1 MTESSVPHE
10 MQPVFRNMEVN
21 YNPWSMGF
29 STRADW
35 AEGLDVPIASE
46 KQEFDVLFWVG
57 CSGSFDARGQ
67 SIAKAMVAI
76 MKKAGVDFAI
86 LGVEEMCCGETARRM
101 GNEYLAQTLI
111 EANIENLRKYRFNRI
126 MTTCPHGFNTFSV
139 EYPQFGYEKPV
150 VHHSQFLLE
159 LASEGR
165 LEGTGNGSKG
175 VFHDS
180 CYLGRYN
187 GIIDQPREL
196 LKKAGAGSLAEF
208 GRHGR
213 RSFCCGAGGG
223 RMWMEETIGKRINE
237 ERVDEALALG
247 IDTIYTACP
256 FCMTMFED
264 GLKAREK
271 EGDIR
276 VRDIAE
282 IF

>member
-1 MTESSVPHE
+1 
-10 MQPVFRNMEVN
+10 
-21 YNPWSMGF
+21 
-29 STRADW
+29 
-35 AEGLDVPIASE
+35 
-46 KQEFDVLFWVG
+46 
-57 CSGSFDARGQ
+57 
-67 SIAKAMVAI
+67 
-76 MKKAGVDFAI
+76 
-86 LGVEEMCCGETARRM
+86 M

-111 EANIENLRKYRFNRI
+111 ESNIENLNKYRFNRI
-126 MTTCPHGFNTFSV
+126 LTTCPHGFNTFSV

-159 LASEGR
+159 LAEAGKLAGS
-165 LEGTGNGSKG
+165 GNGSKG
-175 VFHDS
+175 VYHDS

-187 GIIDQPREL
+187 GIIDEPREL
-196 LKKAGAGSLAEF
+196 IKKSGAGALAEF
-208 GRHGR
+208 DRKGK

-237 ERVDEALALG
+237 ERVDEALTLG

-256 FCMTMFED
+256 FCLTMFED

-271 EGDIR
+271 EEEIR